1 MDVFEKIINIVET
14 EKIGLL
20 GMTDEFFSIYVSKLF
35 NKTKRGILI
44 LTSNLYEAN
53 KLFFSI
59 KKYSDDVLFFPM
71 DDFLTSKSIAMSP
84 ELITTRLDT
93 LNELS
98 KNSKKIVVTHLESYL
113 RFLPSKDVFN
123 NSKINISINQ
133 NFSRDDLL
141 DQLVKNGYTRETI
154 VTNMGEYGVRGFVV
168 DVFPINEKNPIR
180 IEFFDDE
187 VESIRYFDP
196 NSQMSVS
203 ELNSIEITPNTEY
216 LYSKNNYTNIET
228 YMDNSIRIVKN
239 YHQIQAN
246 YKHLLE
252 EMMEYRLQNSDEDD
266 YMCNLEDFDFSNS
279 IFYNTIDNI
288 FSEFNIKKIYD
299 FSIKKIPQFHEN
311 ISAINDYIITEKNKN
326 KTIIICLNSNQIKA
340 ITKYINYKYVVTTY
354 DNIFENMLNIVE
366 KEMNE
371 GFMIDNYI
379 FLSAKELFNKTPGV
393 KYNTRFKYT
402 SKIKSISSLEIGDYI
417 VHSVNGIGVYNGIK
431 TLSKNGIRKDYI
443 EILYAGSDKLYIPVE
458 KIDII
463 GKYTG
468 KEGIAPKINK
478 LGSTEWARTKA
489 KVKNKVHDI
498 AKQLIELYAKRKL
511 DKGYAFKKDDEL
523 QIMFDSDF
531 EYEETPDQLR
541 AIAQIKED
549 MEKSQPMDRLLCGDV
564 GYGKTEVAFRAM
576 FKAVNSSKQVLYLCP
591 TTILSN
597 QQYNN
602 AKKRFLNYPVNI
614 ELLNRF
620 TSSKKLSQI
629 IEDLKTG
636 KIDILFGTHRLL
648 NSNIRPKDLGLL
660 VVDEEQRFGV
670 VHKEKI
676 KEFKS
681 NIDVLTLSATPIPRT
696 LQMSLAGMRSL
707 SLIQTP
713 PIDRYPV
720 QTYVIEENN
729 LLVKDAIYK
738 EMARNGQAFV
748 LYNNIKNMENK
759 VYEIQQLVPE
769 ARIVVAHGQLS
780 KDEIENKMLDFIN
793 YKYDVMIC
801 TTIIETGI
809 DINNVNTLII
819 YNADSFGL
827 SQLYQLRG
835 RVGRSNKI
843 AYAYLMYKKEKILT
857 EQAEKRLKAI
867 KEFTEL
873 GSGFSIAS
881 RDLAIRGAGDILGSE
896 QAGFIDSIGID
907 LYLKILNEEVELLK
921 GNVVSKNE
929 DLSNNSLLD
938 VETHISDE
946 YVQDEELK
954 IEIHKLINTI
964 DSYEKIQD
972 VKKELED
979 RFGKISETIEIY
991 MYEEWFEALVLKL
1004 EISKVIQ
1011 NDKLIEL
1018 HFSKNITE
1026 KIDGEDLFTSALK
1039 ISSNFSFSYQHD
1051 VLKLKLIL
1059 HGLDKHYIYILTK
1072 LLSVI
1077 KLKN

>member
-1 MDVFEKIINIVET
+1 MDFFDKIISIDET

-20 GMTDEFFSIYVSKLF
+20 GMTDEFFSIYVDKLF
-35 NKTKRGILI
+35 KKSKRGILI

-59 KKYSDDVLFFPM
+59 KKYSEDVLFFPM

-98 KNSKKIVVTHLESYL
+98 VNSRKIVISHLESYL
-113 RFLPSKDVFN
+113 RFLPSKELFDS
-123 NSKINISINQ
+123 SKIELSVGQSI
-133 NFSRDDLL
+133 SRDNLIE
-141 DQLVKNGYTRETI
+141 QLINIGYTRETI

-168 DVFPINEKNPIR
+168 DIFPINEKNPVR

-187 VESIRYFDP
+187 IESIRLFDP
-196 NSQMSVS
+196 STQT
-203 ELNSIEITPNTEY
+203 SIESMKDIEIVPNTEN
-216 LYSKNNYTNIET
+216 LNDDVKNINIEKF
-228 YMDNSIRIVKN
+228 MDNPIRIVKN
-239 YHQIQAN
+239 YHQIKATYQR
-246 YKHLLE
+246 LLE
-252 EMMEYRLQNSDEDD
+252 EMTEYRYQNNEETD
-266 YMCNLEDFDFSNS
+266 YMCELGDFDFSNS
-279 IFYNTIDNI
+279 IFYNTVDNI
-288 FSEFNIKKIYD
+288 FSDFKLKRVYD
-299 FSIKKIPQFHEN
+299 FSIKKVPQFHEN
-311 ISAINDYIITEKNKN
+311 ISAINDYITNELNKGQ
-326 KTIIICLNSNQIKA
+326 TVVICIKEAQIKA
-340 ITKYINYKYVVTTY
+340 FTKYVTCKYVMTTFNKFY
-354 DNIFENMLNIVE
+354 ENTLNIVE

-371 GFMIDNYI
+371 GFIINNYI

-393 KYNTRFKYT
+393 KYKTRFKYT

-417 VHSVNGIGVYNGIK
+417 VHSANGIGIYNGIK
-431 TLSKNGIRKDYI
+431 TLEKNGIKKDYL
-443 EILYAGSDKLYIPVE
+443 EILYAGADKLYIPVE

-478 LGSTEWARTKA
+478 LGSTEWAKTKA
-489 KVKNKVHDI
+489 RVRNKVHDI
-498 AKQLIELYAKRKL
+498 AKQLIDIYAKRAL
-511 DKGYAFKKDDEL
+511 NKGFAFRKDDEL
-523 QIMFDSDF
+523 QTMFDSDF
-531 EYEETPDQLR
+531 EYDETPDQLR
-541 AIAQIKED
+541 AISQIKED
-549 MEKSQPMDRLLCGDV
+549 MEQEQPMDRLLCGDV

-576 FKAVNSSKQVLYLCP
+576 FKAVNNSKQVLYLCP

-602 AKKRFLNYPVNI
+602 AKRRFLNYPVNI
-614 ELLNRF
+614 ALLNRF
-620 TSSKKLSQI
+620 TTPKKSRQI
-629 IEDLKTG
+629 IEDLNNG
-636 KIDILFGTHRLL
+636 KIDILFGTHKIL
-648 NSNIRPKDLGLL
+648 NPNIKPKDLGLL

-670 VHKEKI
+670 MHKEKI
-676 KEFKS
+676 KEYKA

-696 LQMSLAGMRSL
+696 LQMSLVGMRSL

-713 PIDRYPV
+713 PVDRYPV

-738 EMARNGQAFV
+738 EMARNGQVFI
-748 LYNNIKNMENK
+748 LYNNIKNIENK

-769 ARIVVAHGQLS
+769 ARIVFAHGQLN
-780 KDEIENKMLDFIN
+780 KEEIETKMIDFIN
-793 YKYDVMIC
+793 YKYDVMVC

-819 YNADSFGL
+819 YNADAFGL

-843 AYAYLMYKKEKILT
+843 AYAYLMYRKDKLLT

-907 LYLKILNEEVELLK
+907 LYLKILNEEVEALK
-921 GNVVSKNE
+921 GNIITKEE
-929 DLSNNSLLD
+929 DISTNNLLD

-946 YVQDEELK
+946 YVEDEELK

-964 DSYEKIQD
+964 DSYEKMQG

-979 RFGKISETIEIY
+979 RFGKISESMEIY
-991 MYEEWFEALVLKL
+991 MYEEWFEALVSKL
-1004 EISKVIQ
+1004 SIYKVVQ
-1011 NDKLIEL
+1011 TDKQIEL
-1018 HFSKNITE
+1018 HFSKETTE
-1026 KIDGEDLFTSALK
+1026 RIDGEDLFVSAIK
-1039 ISSNFSFSYQHD
+1039 ISNNFSFSYQHD
-1051 VLKLKLIL
+1051 VLKLKLSL
-1059 HGLDKHYIYILTK
+1059 HGLDKHYIYYLTK
-1072 LLSVI
+1072 ILSKVT
-1077 KLKN
+1077 LK

>member
-1 MDVFEKIINIVET
+1 MDFFEEIINIEEK

-35 NKTKRGILI
+35 DKTNNGILV

-59 KKYSDDVLFFPM
+59 KKYSDNVLFFPM
-71 DDFLTSKSIAMSP
+71 DDFLTSKSIAVSP
-84 ELITTRLDT
+84 EFVTTRLDT
-93 LNELS
+93 INELS
-98 KNSKKIVVTHLESYL
+98 KSSKKIVISHLESYL
-113 RFLPSKDVFN
+113 RFLPTKDLFN
-123 NSKINISINQ
+123 KSKITLSVNQNISREELFEQLINI
-133 NFSRDDLL
+133 
-141 DQLVKNGYTRETI
+141 GYRRETI

-168 DVFPINEKNPIR
+168 DVFPINLTNPIR

-187 VESIRYFDP
+187 IESIRYFDS
-196 NSQMSVS
+196 NSQMSIS
-203 ELNSIEITPNTEY
+203 ELTSVEIIPNSEY
-216 LYSKNNYTNIET
+216 LGSDTKYINIEK
-228 YMDNSIRIVKN
+228 YMDNPIRIVKN
-239 YHQIQAN
+239 YHQIMATYN
-246 YKHLLE
+246 RLLE
-252 EMMEYRLQNSDEDD
+252 EMMEYKIQNSEKND

-279 IFYNTIDNI
+279 IFYNTIDNL
-288 FSEFNIKKIYD
+288 FSDYKVKKVYD
-299 FSIKKIPQFHEN
+299 FSIKKAPQFHEN
-311 ISAINDYIITEKNKN
+311 ISAINDYILNEIGKR
-326 KTIIICLNSNQIKA
+326 KTVIICLNKIQIKSF
-340 ITKYINYKYVVTTY
+340 TKYITCKYVVTTFDKFY
-354 DNIFENMLNIVE
+354 ENTLNIVE

-371 GFMIDNYI
+371 GFIIGDYI
-379 FLSAKELFNKTPGV
+379 FLSAQELFNKTPGV
-393 KYNTRFKYT
+393 KYSTRFKYT

-417 VHSVNGIGVYNGIK
+417 VHSANGIGVYNGIK
-431 TLSKNGIRKDYI
+431 TLQKNGIKKDYI

-478 LGSTEWARTKA
+478 LGSTEWAKTKA
-489 KVKNKVHDI
+489 RVRSKVRDI
-498 AKQLIELYAKRKL
+498 AKELIELYAKRKL
-511 DKGYAFKKDDEL
+511 NKGFAFRKDDEL
-523 QIMFDSDF
+523 QTMFDSDF
-531 EYEETPDQLR
+531 EYDETPDQLR

-549 MEKSQPMDRLLCGDV
+549 MEQVQPMDRLLCGDV

-576 FKAVNSSKQVLYLCP
+576 FKAVNNSKQVLYLCP

-620 TSSKKLSQI
+620 TSTRKANQI

-648 NSNIRPKDLGLL
+648 NSNINPKDLGLL

-670 VHKEKI
+670 MHKERI

-696 LQMSLAGMRSL
+696 LQMSLVGMRSL

-713 PIDRYPV
+713 PVDRYPV

-738 EMARNGQAFV
+738 EMARNGQVFV
-748 LYNNIKNMENK
+748 LYNNIKNIENI
-759 VYEIQQLVPE
+759 VYKIQQLVPE
-769 ARIVVAHGQLS
+769 ARIVYAHGQLN
-780 KDEIENKMLDFIN
+780 KEEIENKMFDFIN
-793 YKYDVMIC
+793 YKYDVMVC

-809 DINNVNTLII
+809 DINNVNTLIV
-819 YNADSFGL
+819 YNADNFGL

-843 AYAYLMYKKEKILT
+843 AYAYLMYKKDKVLT

-921 GNVVSKNE
+921 GNEVLKDE
-929 DLSNNSLLD
+929 ELSNNNILD

-964 DSYEKIQD
+964 DSYEKMQN
-972 VKKELED
+972 VKNELED
-979 RFGKISETIEIY
+979 RFGKINSTIEIY
-991 MYEEWFEALVLKL
+991 MYEEWFESLVSKL
-1004 EISKVIQ
+1004 EINKVTQ
-1011 NDKLIEL
+1011 NNKKIEL
-1018 HFSKNITE
+1018 QFSKEMTA
-1026 KIDGEDLFTSALK
+1026 KIDGEELFVSAYKL
-1039 ISSNFSFSYQHD
+1039 SSNFSFSYQHS
-1051 VLKLKLIL
+1051 VLKITLNLF
-1059 HGLDKHYIYILTK
+1059 GLDRHYIYYITE
-1072 LLSVI
+1072 LLSKI
-1077 KLKN
+1077 KLKQ